1 MTVFLYLMIVTV
13 FLILLGV
20 QEYRKHLKH
29 LSKVPIRIHVNGTRG
44 KSSVT
49 RLIAAGLRA
58 GGIRTFAKTTGTTAK
73 VISDNGDEF
82 AVYRP
87 SGANIIEQL
96 RIIDFAARNG
106 AEALVIECMAL
117 QPMYQSLCELKIIKS
132 TVGVITNARA
142 DHLDVMGPNEIDVAK
157 ALLGTTPVKG
167 KFFTAEKDYIDLF
180 RMAAKDRE
188 SSIEIVS
195 QEEADNV
202 PAHYLEG
209 FSYIEH
215 AENIE
220 LALKVCEE
228 VGVDRETAIKGMHK
242 VTPDVGAMNESTI
255 EWFGRTICLV
265 NGFAAND
272 AESTETIW
280 NISLKRN
287 AECTKRIMVINC
299 REDRPDRSYQLG
311 SVLAKWEPADDYF
324 VIGTG
329 TYSFIR
335 TAIKFGIHAKKIV
348 DLESEGVPEIFEKI
362 VERSDN
368 KTLVFGAGNIK
379 GVGLELVRYFT
390 NRVPQGKEQQWN
402 R

>member
-1 MTVFLYLMIVTV
+1 MAAFLYLLIVTA
-13 FLILLGV
+13 FLILLGM
-20 QEYRKHLKH
+20 QEYRKHTRQ
-29 LSKVPIRIHVNGTRG
+29 LSKIPIRVHVNGTRG

-73 VISDNGDEF
+73 VISDSGDEF
-82 AVYRP
+82 SVYRP

-96 RIIDFAARNG
+96 RVIDFAARNG

-167 KFFTAEKDYIDLF
+167 KLFTAEKDYISLF
-180 RMAAKDRE
+180 KMAANDRG

-195 QEEADNV
+195 QNETDDI

-215 AENIE
+215 AENVV

-228 VGVDRETAIKGMHK
+228 IGVDKETAIKGMHE
-242 VTPDVGAMNESTI
+242 VTPDVGAMNENTI
-255 EWFGRTICLV
+255 EWFGRIICLV

-280 NISLKRN
+280 NISLERN
-287 AECTKRIMVINC
+287 SSSSKKIMVINC

-311 SVLAKWEPADDYF
+311 SVLAKWKPADDYF
-324 VIGTG
+324 VIGAG
-329 TYSFIR
+329 SYSFIR
-335 TAIKFGIHAKKIV
+335 TAIKFGIPAKKIV
-348 DLESEGVPEIFEKI
+348 DLEGEGVSEIFEKI
-362 VERSDN
+362 VERSDTN
-368 KTLVFGAGNIK
+368 TLVFGAGNIK
-379 GVGLELVRYFT
+379 GVGLELVKYFA
-390 NRVPQGKEQQWN
+390 NRVPHGKEQQWN